1 MAFEKLV
8 TDHGNFAE
16 VARKAQNTA
25 NEIRSR
31 MFGKISPP
39 ERIQV
44 IRENV
49 VKLIAYADALER
61 IWETQKAI
69 DEGTYEPN
77 AGGYIR
83 LTKEF
88 YDENISKPS
97 GNGEGSGTGAL
108 GNGYSLPIEDGAGS
122 GRSERSK
129 VSDN

>member
-1 MAFEKLV
+1 MSFEKLV

-31 MFGKISPP
+31 MFGKISPL

-88 YDENISKPS
+88 YDENILKSA
-97 GNGEGSGTGAL
+97 GDGEGSREG
-108 GNGYSLPIEDGAGS
+108 PVRDGDQVSEQDSSSVQRGK
-122 GRSERSK
+122 RSE
-129 VSDN
+129 VSND